1 MKKTTVR
8 IALAAAVVAMLA
20 AAFALSRSA
29 SASAVPATRSIAPQA
44 ESAAAASNTVKTIG
58 NLMSANQVS
67 LAFQAAGRIKEID
80 VKTDDQVKSGTLLAS
95 LDTSTIEFQVAQ
107 AQAALDA
114 ATATYD
120 KVKAGPTKDD
130 VLIAKSN
137 LDRAKAALDQAQT
150 AYDRIGGDSNPYS
163 GLAPQSLALQQ
174 AYSAYQAAQ
183 ASYNLAVNHP
193 TDTELKTAQAQV
205 AQAQAAL
212 DLAKQNL
219 TNANIVAP
227 FDGTILWIGP
237 HVGETA
243 APGSPA
249 IILADLTHMQVQ
261 VGVDENTLPLIKVGQ
276 TTTITLD
283 ALPGTTLTGKVSR
296 IEKLATMTAG
306 IISVPVTVDI
316 DPTNAP
322 IYPGLS
328 ATVEINTGDLKLE
341 VGV

>member
-1 MKKTTVR
+1 MKKSTTR
-8 IALAAAVVAMLA
+8 IAIAVALVAVLAS
-20 AAFALSRSA
+20 AFVLSRSA
-29 SASAVPATRSIAPQA
+29 NAAAVPVARSIAPQA
-44 ESAAAASNTVKTIG
+44 ENLAASNTVKAIG
-58 NLMSANQVS
+58 NLMSANQAM
-67 LAFQAAGRIKEID
+67 LAFQAGGRVKEID
-80 VKTDDQVKSGTLLAS
+80 VKAGDQVKAGAQLAS
-95 LDTSTIEFQVAQ
+95 LDTSMIDFQIAQ

-114 ATATYD
+114 ATATFD

-193 TDTELKTAQAQV
+193 TATELALAQAQV

-219 TNANIVAP
+219 VNATIVAP
-227 FDGTILWIGP
+227 FDGTVLWVTP
-237 HVGETA
+237 KVGETA
-243 APGSPA
+243 APGVPA
-249 IILADLTHMQVQ
+249 ITFADLTHMQVQ
-261 VGVDENTLPLIKVGQ
+261 VGVDENALPLIQVGQ
-276 TTTITLD
+276 SATITLD
-283 ALPGTTLTGKVSR
+283 ALPGTTLTGKVSQTGVF
-296 IEKLATMTAG
+296 ATNTAG
-306 IISVPVTVDI
+306 IISVPVTIDI
-316 DPTNAP
+316 DATNAR

-328 ATVEINTGDLKLE
+328 ATVEINTSK
-341 VGV
+341 

>member
-1 MKKTTVR
+1 MKKSTTR
-8 IALAAAVVAMLA
+8 GAIAIALFAVLA
-20 AAFALSRSA
+20 SAFVLSRSA
-29 SASAVPATRSIAPQA
+29 NAAAVPVARSIAPPV
-44 ESAAAASNTVKTIG
+44 ENLAASTTVKAIG
-58 NLMSANQVS
+58 SLMSANQAA

-80 VKTDDQVKSGTLLAS
+80 AKAGDQVKSGALLAS
-95 LDTSTIEFQVAQ
+95 LDPTTFELQIAQ

-114 ATATYD
+114 TTATFD

-137 LDRAKAALDQAQT
+137 LDRAQAALDQAQT

-193 TDTELKTAQAQV
+193 TETELTVAQAQV

-219 TNANIVAP
+219 TNAKIVAP
-227 FDGTILWIGP
+227 FDGTVLWVTP
-237 HVGETA
+237 KVGETA
-243 APGSPA
+243 SPGVPA
-249 IILADLTHMQVQ
+249 ITLADLTHMQVQ
-261 VGVDENTLPLIKVGQ
+261 VGVDEDTLPLIKVGQ
-276 TTTITLD
+276 SVAITLD
-283 ALPGTTLTGKVSR
+283 ALPSTTLTGKVSQTGVF
-296 IEKLATMTAG
+296 ATNTAG
-306 IISVPVTVDI
+306 IISVPVTIDI
-316 DPTNAP
+316 DPTNAL

-328 ATVEINTGDLKLE
+328 ATVEINTGN
-341 VGV
+341 

>member
-1 MKKTTVR
+1 MKKSTTR
-8 IALAAAVVAMLA
+8 GAIAIALLAVLA
-20 AAFALSRSA
+20 SAFVLSRSA
-29 SASAVPATRSIAPQA
+29 NAATVPITRSIAPQA
-44 ESAAAASNTVKTIG
+44 ENLAASTTVKAIG
-58 NLMSANQVS
+58 NLMSANQAS

-80 VKTDDQVKSGTLLAS
+80 AQAGDQVKSGALLAS
-95 LDTSTIEFQVAQ
+95 LDPTTFELQVAQ

-193 TDTELKTAQAQV
+193 TETELKVAQAQV

-212 DLAKQNL
+212 DLTKQNL
-219 TNANIVAP
+219 TNAKIVAP
-227 FDGTILWIGP
+227 FDGTVLWVTP
-237 HVGETA
+237 KVGETA
-243 APGSPA
+243 SPGVPA
-249 IILADLTHMQVQ
+249 ITLADLTHMQVQ
-261 VGVDENTLPLIKVGQ
+261 IGVDEDTLPLIKVGQ
-276 TTTITLD
+276 SVTITLD
-283 ALPGTTLTGKVSR
+283 ALPGTTLTGKVSQTGVF
-296 IEKLATMTAG
+296 ATNTAG
-306 IISVPVTVDI
+306 IISVPVTIDI
-316 DPTNAP
+316 NPTNAL

-328 ATVEINTGDLKLE
+328 ATVEINIGN
-341 VGV
+341 